1 MNARSTSQTFM
12 CLPMDDW
19 LARSG
24 VELFSKSAT
33 RSNSRV
39 WLK

>member
-12 CLPMDDW
+12 RLPMDDW
-19 LARSG
+19 LARNG
-24 VELFSKSAT
+24 VELFSEGAT
-33 RSNSRV
+33 RGNSRV